1 MVYLKQL
8 EVENFKSW
16 RGRQVIGPFKRFNCI
31 VGTNGSG
38 KSNVMDAL
46 CFALGER
53 AGCLRVKHARDL
65 VHGAHIGVPV
75 PGAAGV
81 AVTFCEVPGEE
92 EEEEEEKTF
101 SRTITGD
108 TSEYRINGT
117 LVALSRYTS
126 ELQRLGIIVK
136 ARNCFVFQGA
146 VESIAMMKPRE
157 RTQLF
162 ERISS
167 SADLAEEYEA
177 KKRATQKA
185 EENAQFLYN
194 RKKVVSVEQKEAK
207 LEQVEAQKYQA
218 LAAAHERDTLQLHL
232 CRLYYN
238 GRSADGLS
246 AALRLRDPAVEGKL
260 QLVITIVRT
269 IMTVGQVTES
279 SSLRRGS
286 IYFNKLC
293 SSEQDYSP
301 TALQY
306 CLTSAT
312 TYQGMLYK
320 SVEKRD
326 PAELKVDRS
335 FLQDSQDWDA
345 NVMTSVFLKGARWRR
360 YLFIICFT
368 LPLLKIQASLL
379 NPANLQQLFCHLHI
393 LHKRASVFMDLQT
406 ADLQFHPNATIMISI
421 GFCGAL
427 IMLQEN
433 IKHIQTQMEDYLRR
447 AEKLEDYR
455 TSCKCPLSRNVV
467 PNSQGAQGNQVCHR
481 ISLPHSSALTN
492 VRKEVGNHVCILNR
506 QRVARCDRCYLIAT
520 RWFSPPNKF
529 GRLFDL
535 CHPIHKK
542 YQLAVTKLFGK
553 YLSAI
558 VVTTERVAGRTF
570 FSFPPAR
577 RRASSS
583 FPPAQV
589 RPLNE
594 RLREVKGA
602 KMAVDV
608 VQSASPPL
616 KRAVQF
622 VCGNGLVCETLKEAR
637 QIAFGGPER
646 LKTVALD
653 GTLFLKSGV
662 ISGGSSDLRSRARCW
677 DEKEM
682 DVLKEQRDR
691 LTRELQSPL
700 SWTPHQSPLSRTPHQ
715 SPTGDHTLGYSLSHI
730 RSRHDSHHAEL
741 LLCFRAE
748 FTSSCLLVVDAVL
761 HLSKVR
767 LRLRI
772 VLFRHE
778 KWGYWIEDAVFLDFC
793 IEIGVANIREYE
805 DEHIKQQQETDKKR
819 LQFETQKT
827 RLGTQLDYELEQLQK
842 QRKKIQELEETI
854 DQEERRIA
862 EQKKVEDDLL
872 RAVDEATAALLDLK
886 NRLAA
891 KTAEV
896 NSAKEEAERRVKG
909 LQEVSRQL
917 GRMQKEVLS
926 LETSVE
932 QKKMERH
939 NILLSCKILG
949 LPIPFLSGSLDDISE
964 VQVRAQSGRPPL
976 RAARETGGPVF
987 LRHPQ
992 LDSEMESGLEDG
1004 KEIQAQLERLEQ
1016 AARAQEDVLK
1026 RSTAPNLKVLE
1037 KMCRVQEK
1045 FQEVAHEF
1053 EASRRAANKARL
1065 EFEQVKA
1072 RRYQLFSQCFEHVCV
1087 AIDQI
1092 YKRLCRNTS
1101 AQAFLSPEN
1110 PEEPYLEGINYN
1122 CVSPGKR
1129 FMPMD
1134 NLSGGE
1140 KSIAALALVFAVNSY
1155 RPAPFFVMDEVDAAL
1170 DNTNIGKVTS
1180 YIREQS
1186 REDFQMIVISL
1197 KEEFYSQAD
1206 SLLGVY
1212 PEFDGGMCSHI
1223 LSLDLTPFP
1232 LT

>member
-246 AALRLRDPAVEGKL
+246 AALREGCPGQEPPAP
-260 QLVITIVRT
+260 TARH
-269 IMTVGQVTES
+269 
-279 SSLRRGS
+279 RRGVPRHRRRRPDQC
-286 IYFNKLC
+286 F
-293 SSEQDYSP
+293 
-301 TALQY
+301 
-306 CLTSAT
+306 
-312 TYQGMLYK
+312 
-320 SVEKRD
+320 
-326 PAELKVDRS
+326 PAASCR
-335 FLQDSQDWDA
+335 
-345 NVMTSVFLKGARWRR
+345 KGAVGGRA
-360 YLFIICFT
+360 FA
-368 LPLLKIQASLL
+368 PGA
-379 NPANLQQLFCHLHI
+379 QL
-393 LHKRASVFMDLQT
+393 R
-406 ADLQFHPNATIMISI
+406 
-421 GFCGAL
+421 
-427 IMLQEN
+427 
-433 IKHIQTQMEDYLRR
+433 LR
-447 AEKLEDYR
+447 
-455 TSCKCPLSRNVV
+455 LSR
-467 PNSQGAQGNQVCHR
+467 Q
-481 ISLPHSSALTN
+481 
-492 VRKEVGNHVCILNR
+492 
-506 QRVARCDRCYLIAT
+506 
-520 RWFSPPNKF
+520 F

-558 VVTTERVAGRTF
+558 VVTTERVAVHSFLFPRLDAGRGER
-570 FSFPPAR
+570 PPPIIP
-577 RRASSS
+577 SS

-691 LTRELQSPL
+691 LTRELQ
-700 SWTPHQSPLSRTPHQ
+700 
-715 SPTGDHTLGYSLSHI
+715 
-730 RSRHDSHHAEL
+730 
-741 LLCFRAE
+741 
-748 FTSSCLLVVDAVL
+748 
-761 HLSKVR
+761 
-767 LRLRI
+767 
-772 VLFRHE
+772 
-778 KWGYWIEDAVFLDFC
+778 IEDAVFLDFC

-964 VQVRAQSGRPPL
+964 V
-976 RAARETGGPVF
+976 
-987 LRHPQ
+987 Q

>member
-101 SRTITGD
+101 SRTIAGD

-136 ARNCFVFQGA
+136 ARNCFVFQ
-146 VESIAMMKPRE
+146 
-157 RTQLF
+157 
-162 ERISS
+162 
-167 SADLAEEYEA
+167 
-177 KKRATQKA
+177 
-185 EENAQFLYN
+185 
-194 RKKVVSVEQKEAK
+194 
-207 LEQVEAQKYQA
+207 AQKYQA
-218 LAAAHERDTLQLHL
+218 LADAHERDTLQLHL

-246 AALRLRDPAVEGKL
+246 AALRDRRAAAGARRAVLEDSERAAGAQKRRHGQLGREL
-260 QLVITIVRT
+260 QLIEKELKAQEQA
-269 IMTVGQVTES
+269 VGQRRPQYIKARVNTAHRAQKAEAARGALRAAGERRARKEQEVAG
-279 SSLRRGS
+279 LRREARELEAARAD
-286 IYFNKLC
+286 F
-293 SSEQDYSP
+293 ERRVEEE
-301 TALQY
+301 A
-306 CLTSAT
+306 AT
-312 TYQGMLYK
+312 RG
-320 SVEKRD
+320 RD
-326 PAELKVDRS
+326 VHLEEAQVRRYGELKEQVRRQGAGLRQQAEKLRWELKAEQEKIE
-335 FLQDSQDWDA
+335 FSQ
-345 NVMTSVFLKGARWRR
+345 RR
-360 YLFIICFT
+360 
-368 LPLLKIQASLL
+368 
-379 NPANLQQLFCHLHI
+379 
-393 LHKRASVFMDLQT
+393 KREA
-406 ADLQFHPNATIMISI
+406 
-421 GFCGAL
+421 
-427 IMLQEN
+427 QEN

-447 AEKLEDYR
+447 AEKLEDYIN
-455 TSCKCPLSRNVV
+455 TSNAALAEHRQQEESLQQELGRSRARAEEAGRELAGVLAELREARADRHE
-467 PNSQGAQGNQVCHR
+467 SR
-481 ISLPHSSALTN
+481 
-492 VRKEVGNHVCILNR
+492 R
-506 QRVARCDRCYLIAT
+506 QQRRAETLETLKRRFPEDV
-520 RWFSPPNKF
+520 F

-558 VVTTERVAGRTF
+558 VVTTERVARACISFLKEERAEPETF
-570 FSFPPAR
+570 LALDYLD
-577 RRASSS
+577 
-583 FPPAQV
+583 V

-682 DVLKEQRDR
+682 DGLKEQRDR
-691 LTRELQSPL
+691 LTRELQ
-700 SWTPHQSPLSRTPHQ
+700 
-715 SPTGDHTLGYSLSHI
+715 
-730 RSRHDSHHAEL
+730 EL
-741 LLCFRAE
+741 M
-748 FTSSCLLVVDAVL
+748 
-761 HLSKVR
+761 KVR
-767 LRLRI
+767 RKEADLKQVAAQAQGVQTRLKYTLSELDSIRKRNLAQCN
-772 VLFRHE
+772 VE
-778 KWGYWIEDAVFLDFC
+778 KSKLESELMNLEAEVAMLKGSVEEREARMSGIQEEMNAIEDAVFLDFC

-964 VQVRAQSGRPPL
+964 VQ
-976 RAARETGGPVF
+976 
-987 LRHPQ
+987 
-992 LDSEMESGLEDG
+992 LDSEMESAATTADIYEREGQLLIDFSALEDDLQGLEDG

-1037 KMCRVQEK
+1037 KMSRVQGK